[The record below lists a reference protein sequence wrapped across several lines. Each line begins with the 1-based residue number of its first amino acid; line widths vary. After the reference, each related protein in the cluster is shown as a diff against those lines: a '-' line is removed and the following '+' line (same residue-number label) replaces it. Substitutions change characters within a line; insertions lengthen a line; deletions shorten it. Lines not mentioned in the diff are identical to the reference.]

1 MTDRSRYDYETP
13 MLGMS
18 DHEDLVMNPL
28 TSRLWSTK
36 HLDFALRLQGNVSDI
51 ARRGAPGAEVW
62 ISESNS
68 VCHQGLNGVTNAFL
82 NSLWLVNRLGA
93 NNATFCAIYI

>member
-1 MTDRSRYDYETP
+1 

-68 VCHQGLNGVTNAFL
+68 VCHQGVNGVTNAFL

-93 NNATFCAIYI
+93 NNATFCAICI